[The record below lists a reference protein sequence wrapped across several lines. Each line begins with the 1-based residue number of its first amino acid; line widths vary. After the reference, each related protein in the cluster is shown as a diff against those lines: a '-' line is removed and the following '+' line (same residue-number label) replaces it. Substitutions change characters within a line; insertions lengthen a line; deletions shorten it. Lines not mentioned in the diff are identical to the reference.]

1 MLMERGRTFEASK
14 IKQYTDI
21 IFKLHRKYVEELK
34 ENEELKKQL
43 KMFEGKLRDDLVLQ
57 QKASANWLKYCL
69 KKADDEQI

>member
-1 MLMERGRTFEASK
+1 MYDNYNLFNFSADLQAILYENE
-14 IKQYTDI
+14 
-21 IFKLHRKYVEELK
+21 KLKM

>member
-1 MLMERGRTFEASK
+1 MDERYSLLKFSFELQDL
-14 IKQYTDI
+14 IYENE
-21 IFKLHRKYVEELK
+21 KLRI

-43 KMFEGKLRDDLVLQ
+43 KMFEGTLRDDLVLQ